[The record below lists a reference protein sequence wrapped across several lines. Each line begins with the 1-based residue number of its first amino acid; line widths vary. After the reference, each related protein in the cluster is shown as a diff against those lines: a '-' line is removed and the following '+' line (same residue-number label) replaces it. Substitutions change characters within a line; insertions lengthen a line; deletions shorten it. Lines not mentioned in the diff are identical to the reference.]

1 MTVKQRSVLNYY
13 WHQLNDIVREYDRGV
28 SAGELA
34 KVMGVSRS
42 TAQKYLKELIKNK
55 AAWTHK
61 EPHWNG
67 AKVTRY
73 QPLQE
78 TK

>member
-1 MTVKQRSVLNYY
+1 MTNKERSVLNHY
-13 WHQLNDIVREYDRGV
+13 WHELNNTVREYDRGV

-42 TAQKYLKELIKNK
+42 TAVKRLKELTKSK
-55 AAWTHK
+55 AAWAHK

-78 TK
+78 AK

>member
-13 WHQLNDIVREYDRGV
+13 WHELSSLTLEYDRGV

-34 KVMGVSRS
+34 KAIGVSRS
-42 TAQKYLKELIKNK
+42 TAQKYLKDLLKNK
-55 AAWTHK
+55 AAWAHK

-67 AKVTRY
+67 SKVTRY
-73 QPLQE
+73 QCLQE
-78 TK
+78 AK